1 MLVSGSPSIDVGSG
15 LATLSGPIADV
26 GTFEPAGG
34 LTKTGAGT
42 LRLSGLDTYTGATT
56 VAAGTLTAGGDYVF
70 SRASAYTVDAGAV
83 LDLNHYVEWIGSLAG
98 AGSVITGDNLLT
110 GLDNTSTTFS
120 GIISGTGSLTKM
132 GSGTFTLSGANSYS
146 GKTVVTEGTLA
157 VTGDGTI
164 GTGTLSL
171 LGGSTLDLTGSG
183 GLANAMLTAGQTKIN
198 INTGLATL
206 SGPIAD
212 GYVFE
217 PVGGLTKLGAGTLRL
232 SGLDTYTGATTVAA
246 GTLTAGGDYVF
257 SGRSAFSVAAGAVLD
272 LNGFAEQIGSL
283 SGAGQVIASGDL
295 TTGSDNTSTTFSGVI
310 SGDGGLTK
318 AGSGTFTVTGA
329 STYTGLTEVA
339 DGTLQVDGAIGPVIV
354 DSGAALG
361 GKGSIGGPVEI
372 DDGGHLLGTQ
382 GQTLHTGSLGLS
394 EDAQV
399 DVGLSA
405 PGGGALFDVAGDL
418 TLDGV
423 LNVESIGGVG
433 VYRLFD
439 YSGSLADN
447 GMTIGAAPV
456 SGLLVQTAVADEVNL
471 VNAGGETLTFWDG
484 GLPANHDNDR
494 VDGGDGAWTLADD
507 NWTDVNGAVNSAYE
521 PSFAIFQ
528 AAPGVVT
535 VDDSGGAVAVTG
547 MQFTVDGY
555 RIDGDPLTLSGPQ
568 SVIRVGDGSSD
579 GADVTATIAVDLTGA
594 ATLVK
599 DDLGTLV
606 LSGTDTYTGGTVIAG
621 GTLQIGDGGTTGSV
635 VGDIA
640 DDAALT
646 FDRSDSF
653 TYAGVISG
661 TGALTKQGAGTL
673 TLSGDSP
680 FTGITTISGGTLKIG
695 DGGTTGSLAGDIVD
709 DAALIFERS
718 DALTYAGVISGTGEL
733 SKQGA
738 GTLTLSGDSP
748 LSGPTTVGAGTLVV
762 DGSLAHSPFTIQS
775 GATLAGGGTV
785 GDLTVD
791 AGGTVAPGLVTPI
804 TTLSVAGDVSFASGS
819 TLAVTVLPDGR
830 SDRLAATG
838 TITLGGSTLAV
849 TAGAGKFNP
858 TTHATIL
865 TAGGGVTGSFGNVT
879 SNLAF
884 LTPSLAYGAGG
895 ITLGFTQTAELASA
909 GNNRNQRAVAD
920 ALQALGSASPL
931 YDAVIGQDAGGARQA
946 FNALSGEAHASAI
959 TAGLSDQ
966 RLIRDAILDRLSR
979 PAAAPAAGQTMALAG
994 RHGFGAA
1001 AEAPDDTLGFW
1012 SQAIGDTGTN
1022 RGDAEVAALSH
1033 QTAGVIFGGDVGGLD
1048 VPGGTARL
1056 GAAGGYLHDNFDV
1069 DERASSGRV
1078 DSVFAALYGSAA
1090 YGPVQL
1096 SAGAAYSRNT
1106 TRLDRRIVFP
1116 GFGEA
1121 AASEGHGTTAQA
1133 FGEAGY
1139 RFDLAAPAL
1148 GGLPLGHA
1156 WLQPFAGGAVVHLHQ
1171 DGFGEDGG
1179 LAALSALAASQ
1190 DVATTTLG
1198 LRAEAA
1204 LTGALPLTARTMLG
1218 WRHAYGD
1225 AAPTAAL
1232 AFQGG
1237 SPFTVEGAAGSRD
1250 AFVAEASL
1258 DYALTTNA
1266 AIGVAYA
1273 GQFGRTA
1280 TDNTFSAF
1288 LKVQF

>member
-1 MLVSGSPSIDVGSG
+1 M
-15 LATLSGPIADV
+15 
-26 GTFEPAGG
+26 
-34 LTKTGAGT
+34 
-42 LRLSGLDTYTGATT
+42 
-56 VAAGTLTAGGDYVF
+56 
-70 SRASAYTVDAGAV
+70 
-83 LDLNHYVEWIGSLAG
+83 
-98 AGSVITGDNLLT
+98 
-110 GLDNTSTTFS
+110 
-120 GIISGTGSLTKM
+120 
-132 GSGTFTLSGANSYS
+132 
-146 GKTVVTEGTLA
+146 
-157 VTGDGTI
+157 
-164 GTGTLSL
+164 
-171 LGGSTLDLTGSG
+171 
-183 GLANAMLTAGQTKIN
+183 
-198 INTGLATL
+198 
-206 SGPIAD
+206 
-212 GYVFE
+212 
-217 PVGGLTKLGAGTLRL
+217 
-232 SGLDTYTGATTVAA
+232 
-246 GTLTAGGDYVF
+246 
-257 SGRSAFSVAAGAVLD
+257 
-272 LNGFAEQIGSL
+272 
-283 SGAGQVIASGDL
+283 
-295 TTGSDNTSTTFSGVI
+295 
-310 SGDGGLTK
+310 
-318 AGSGTFTVTGA
+318 
-329 STYTGLTEVA
+329 
-339 DGTLQVDGAIGPVIV
+339 
-354 DSGAALG
+354 
-361 GKGSIGGPVEI
+361 
-372 DDGGHLLGTQ
+372 
-382 GQTLHTGSLGLS
+382 
-394 EDAQV
+394 
-399 DVGLSA
+399 
-405 PGGGALFDVAGDL
+405 
-418 TLDGV
+418 
-423 LNVESIGGVG
+423 
-433 VYRLFD
+433 
-439 YSGSLADN
+439 
-447 GMTIGAAPV
+447 
-456 SGLLVQTAVADEVNL
+456 
-471 VNAGGETLTFWDG
+471 
-484 GLPANHDNDR
+484 
-494 VDGGDGAWTLADD
+494 
-507 NWTDVNGAVNSAYE
+507 
-521 PSFAIFQ
+521 
-528 AAPGVVT
+528 VT

-579 GADVTATIAVDLTGA
+579 GADVTATIAADLTGA

-640 DDAALT
+640 DAAALI

-680 FTGITTISGGTLKIG
+680 FTGITTISDGTHKIG

-909 GNNRNQRAVAD
+909 GNNRNQRTVAD

-1001 AEAPDDTLGFW
+1001 SEAPDDTLGFW

-1056 GAAGGYLHDNFDV
+1056 GAAGGYSTTISTSTSAPLRAVSTASLPRFTAV
-1069 DERASSGRV
+1069 PPMVPSSSPPGLPTAATPPGSTAGSSSRASARRPLPTATAPPHRRSARPAIA
-1078 DSVFAALYGSAA
+1078 STSPPRRSAA
-1090 YGPVQL
+1090 CRSATPGSSRSPAGPSSTSIRTASAKTAASPRSPRWRPARTSPQPRSACAPKPRSPAPCRSPPAPC
-1096 SAGAAYSRNT
+1096 SAGAMPMAMPPRPPRSPSRAAV
-1106 TRLDRRIVFP
+1106 RSPSRARRATAMP
-1116 GFGEA
+1116 SSPKP
-1121 AASEGHGTTAQA
+1121 AS
-1133 FGEAGY
+1133 
-1139 RFDLAAPAL
+1139 
-1148 GGLPLGHA
+1148 
-1156 WLQPFAGGAVVHLHQ
+1156 
-1171 DGFGEDGG
+1171 
-1179 LAALSALAASQ
+1179 
-1190 DVATTTLG
+1190 
-1198 LRAEAA
+1198 
-1204 LTGALPLTARTMLG
+1204 TM
-1218 WRHAYGD
+1218 R
-1225 AAPTAAL
+1225 
-1232 AFQGG
+1232 
-1237 SPFTVEGAAGSRD
+1237 
-1250 AFVAEASL
+1250 
-1258 DYALTTNA
+1258 
-1266 AIGVAYA
+1266 
-1273 GQFGRTA
+1273 
-1280 TDNTFSAF
+1280 
-1288 LKVQF
+1288 

>member
-1 MLVSGSPSIDVGSG
+1 M
-15 LATLSGPIADV
+15 
-26 GTFEPAGG
+26 
-34 LTKTGAGT
+34 
-42 LRLSGLDTYTGATT
+42 
-56 VAAGTLTAGGDYVF
+56 
-70 SRASAYTVDAGAV
+70 
-83 LDLNHYVEWIGSLAG
+83 
-98 AGSVITGDNLLT
+98 
-110 GLDNTSTTFS
+110 
-120 GIISGTGSLTKM
+120 
-132 GSGTFTLSGANSYS
+132 
-146 GKTVVTEGTLA
+146 
-157 VTGDGTI
+157 
-164 GTGTLSL
+164 
-171 LGGSTLDLTGSG
+171 
-183 GLANAMLTAGQTKIN
+183 
-198 INTGLATL
+198 
-206 SGPIAD
+206 
-212 GYVFE
+212 
-217 PVGGLTKLGAGTLRL
+217 
-232 SGLDTYTGATTVAA
+232 
-246 GTLTAGGDYVF
+246 
-257 SGRSAFSVAAGAVLD
+257 
-272 LNGFAEQIGSL
+272 
-283 SGAGQVIASGDL
+283 
-295 TTGSDNTSTTFSGVI
+295 
-310 SGDGGLTK
+310 
-318 AGSGTFTVTGA
+318 
-329 STYTGLTEVA
+329 
-339 DGTLQVDGAIGPVIV
+339 
-354 DSGAALG
+354 
-361 GKGSIGGPVEI
+361 
-372 DDGGHLLGTQ
+372 
-382 GQTLHTGSLGLS
+382 
-394 EDAQV
+394 
-399 DVGLSA
+399 
-405 PGGGALFDVAGDL
+405 
-418 TLDGV
+418 